1 MNHPYELLADLVDGT
16 LDEGDLAGV
25 QAHLDACPEC
35 RDDVAHASAG
45 REAARSLPQVAAP
58 PGLHERVVVAAGG
71 RGQGAA
77 GQGASAQGIPGWY
90 RWAGVAAAAAVVVAI
105 AIALPNVGGGE
116 SGLNSPEDSQGT
128 LAAGEQAEDAVSGGQ
143 VELRDENYD
152 ATELEQLARAA
163 GAGQAAQLAEADAPP
178 ATRSDPAAARCIR
191 RAFEQQPAGTLTR
204 LILAKFE
211 GRDAYIAVYLEGPGA
226 NEPPDTAAVWAAAKD
241 DCSILS
247 FASARI

>member
-25 QAHLDACPEC
+25 HAHLDACPGC
-35 RDDVAHASAG
+35 REDVAHASAG
-45 REAARSLPQVAAP
+45 REAARSLPQVASP

-71 RGQGAA
+71 RSQGAP
-77 GQGASAQGIPGWY
+77 GQGIPRWY
-90 RWAGVAAAAAVVVAI
+90 RWAGVTAAAAVVVAI
-105 AIALPNVGGGE
+105 AIALPNVGGGHA
-116 SGLNSPEDSQGT
+116 GRGTPEDSRGT
-128 LAAGEQAEDAVSGGQ
+128 MAVSEQAEDGSSGGK
-143 VELRDENYD
+143 VELQDENYD

-163 GAGQAAQLAEADAPP
+163 GADPAAEAGVAN
-178 ATRSDPAAARCIR
+178 ATQTRADPAAARCVR
-191 RAFEQQPAGTLTR
+191 RAFDEQPAGKLTR

-226 NEPPDTAAVWAAAKD
+226 NEPPDTAAVWAAAKE

>member
-35 RDDVAHASAG
+35 RDDVAHASGG
-45 REAARSLPQVAAP
+45 RDAARSLPQVAAP
-58 PGLHERVVVAAGG
+58 SGLHERVVVAAGG
-71 RGQGAA
+71 RGRGAA
-77 GQGASAQGIPGWY
+77 SQGMPGWY

-116 SGLNSPEDSQGT
+116 RSFNTPEDAQGT
-128 LAAGEQAEDAVSGGQ
+128 MVAGEQAEDAVSGGQ
-143 VELRDENYD
+143 VELQDENYD

-163 GAGQAAQLAEADAPP
+163 GAGQAAQITEADAPR
-178 ATRSDPAAARCIR
+178 ATRSDPAAARCVR
-191 RAFEQQPAGTLTR
+191 RAFDEQPAGTLTR